1 MQEATDILIVG
12 AGPTGLTLA
21 LELAKHGAS
30 FRIVEKEP
38 ERHSTSRAIVVQ
50 PRTQELLDRHTD
62 FREEMMAKSSAI
74 RGVRW
79 HLSKTRRTYGDLT
92 DTGLVGTNFP
102 SIVTFSQVEM
112 EGFLESSLG
121 KVTAP
126 GGGGGRYVVERGVEA
141 TAIVQDPDGVTVTL
155 SKAPSP
161 GEDGSGASPALQ
173 TVRCRYVVGCDGAHS
188 AVRKAATSIRYDGG
202 TYQHDFI
209 LCDAT
214 LVGGSLKKGD
224 IEVGLGDRFVL
235 IMPLAAA
242 DGDVVRMA
250 CARDRGPGFERHV
263 PPTLAEFQTLLDETY
278 GDPGTLSDPTWLTA
292 FRLHWRCAS
301 RYREGRLFVAGDA
314 AHIHSPLGGQGMNT
328 GIQDAINLAWKLAAA
343 TTTTTSAVA
352 DALLDTYDEERRPVG
367 ENLIRTTDRMFRLV
381 TVRSPVVVWLR
392 RLLLPWVRLV
402 ALCTRA
408 RRRRFFTFVS
418 QFGVHYRASSSSSS
432 GIVATACGFRGP
444 VRGGDRLPD
453 GPLVGWASAS
463 ASAAAV
469 EGGGRRDSGVA
480 RERDATTLQR
490 LLGGTTHHLLLF
502 SAAAAA
508 AASPRDLALA
518 AAEVAGARSDVVA
531 LAIFY
536 GSDGDGGND
545 NGNGNDDDDD
555 DDVFKTETPGRP
567 IGSTFRDVGGSLHA
581 LYGFSKR
588 PGYVLCR
595 PDGYA
600 AHVGHLSDLGE
611 LVSFLKA
618 SNMFVH

>member
-62 FREEMMAKSSAI
+62 FREEMLAKSSAI
-74 RGVRW
+74 GGVRW
-79 HLSKTRRTYGDLT
+79 HLSKTRRTYGDFT
-92 DTGLVGTNFP
+92 NTGLVGTDFP
-102 SIVTFSQVEM
+102 SIVNFSQVET
-112 EGFLESSLG
+112 EGFLETNLG

-126 GGGGGRYVVERGVEA
+126 GGGRYVVERGLEV
-141 TAIVQDPDGVTVTL
+141 TAIAQDPDGVTVTL
-155 SKAPSP
+155 SKVPSA
-161 GEDGSGASPALQ
+161 GEGGGASPAQQ
-173 TVRCRYVVGCDGAHS
+173 TIRCKYVVGCDGAHS
-188 AVRKAATSIRYDGG
+188 AVRKTATSIRYEGG
-202 TYQHDFI
+202 TYRHDFI

-214 LVGGSLKKGD
+214 LTGGSLQRGD

-235 IMPLAAA
+235 VMPLAVGGA
-242 DGDVVRMA
+242 VRVA

-263 PPTLAEFQTLLDETY
+263 APTLAEFQALLDETY
-278 GDPGTLSDPTWLTA
+278 GDPGTLADPTWLTA

-343 TTTTTSAVA
+343 TTSPRMDAAAA

-381 TVRSPVVVWLR
+381 TIRNPVVVWLR
-392 RLLLPWVRLV
+392 RLLVPWVRLV

-408 RRRRFFTFVS
+408 RRRRFFTFIS
-418 QFGVHYRASSSSSS
+418 QFGIHYRRSS
-432 GIVATACGFRGP
+432 IVGTARGFRGP

-453 GPLVGWASAS
+453 GPLVGAAT
-463 ASAAAV
+463 AAAAV
-469 EGGGRRDSGVA
+469 GPEGGGRRDSGVVLP
-480 RERDATTLQR
+480 REATLQR
-490 LLGGTTHHLLLF
+490 LLGGTAHHLLVF
-502 SAAAAA
+502 SAAGAA
-508 AASPRDLALA
+508 AASTRDLALA
-518 AAEVAGARSDVVA
+518 AAEVAAVRSDVVA
-531 LAIFY
+531 VAILC
-536 GSDGDGGND
+536 GGGAD
-545 NGNGNDDDDD
+545 ADADA
-555 DDVFKTETPGRP
+555 DDVFKTEAPDRP
-567 IGSTFRDVGGSLHA
+567 TSSSTFRDVDGSLHA
-581 LYGFSKR
+581 RYGFSKK

-618 SNMFVH
+618 